1 MSQIFAKKM
10 WKYNLV
16 CYITCKTDQDIGHW
30 FAASRLELETDC
42 PQKSSKSVTKTE
54 RNNENDG
61 EKEN

>member
-1 MSQIFAKKM
+1 M